1 MEKST
6 DQGCM
11 QHPIATIAEKHGLGW
26 ASCSPS
32 AVACNTPGRKRAEIF
47 AYVEGFYNRSR
58 RHFTLG

>member
-1 MEKST
+1 
-6 DQGCM
+6 M